1 MILIQVQFFFRY
13 IPENFYSDFTMADQ
27 TGVPDYLQTVVAGK
41 TSTTTVSA
49 SASNINGTTSS
60 INQQPS
66 TIQLPIS
73 VAQQVSANQLSA
85 SNQQPITI
93 QLPTQPQ
100 PVRGVQTVTY
110 VNPVISKAT
119 TPQQMTTVTSAANMQ
134 PLRVTQYAYTQSGII
149 LSKDRVLIKI

>member
-1 MILIQVQFFFRY
+1 MKYMMLIQVQFFFRY

-73 VAQQVSANQLSA
+73 VAQQVSANQLS
-85 SNQQPITI
+85 NQQPITI

-100 PVRGVQTVTY
+100 PQRGVQTVTY

-119 TPQQMTTVTSAANMQ
+119 TQQQMSTVTTAANLQ
-134 PLRVTQYAYTQSGII
+134 PLRVTQYAYTQSGNM
-149 LSKDRVLIKI
+149 L